1 MSKIGDVYDP
11 ELDLSSYKYPKVDLL
26 NESKN
31 EKIQVTKDE
40 LTSNKNRIIET
51 LKNFKIEIA
60 KIKATIGPT
69 VTLYEI
75 VPEAGIKISK
85 IKNLE
90 DDIAL
95 SLSALGIRIIAPIP
109 GKGTIG
115 IEVPNKNREIVSLRS
130 VMRTEKFIK
139 NDFELPSYT

>member
-69 VTLYEI
+69 VTL
-75 VPEAGIKISK
+75 
-85 IKNLE
+85 L
-90 DDIAL
+90 
-95 SLSALGIRIIAPIP
+95 
-109 GKGTIG
+109 
-115 IEVPNKNREIVSLRS
+115 
-130 VMRTEKFIK
+130 
-139 NDFELPSYT
+139 